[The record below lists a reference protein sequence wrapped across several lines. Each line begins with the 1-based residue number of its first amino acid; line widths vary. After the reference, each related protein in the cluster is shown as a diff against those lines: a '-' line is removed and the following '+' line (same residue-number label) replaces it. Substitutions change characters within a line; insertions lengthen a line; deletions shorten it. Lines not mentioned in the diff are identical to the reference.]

1 MSGRRILVTSALP
14 YANGHIHIGHLVEYL
29 QTDIWARYQ
38 RLAGNRCLYVCADDT
53 HGTAIMLRARDEDR
67 PETEVI
73 AEMSEAHQRDFADFD
88 IRFDH
93 YGSTNSE
100 SNREICHEIWASL
113 TAAGMIQRRDVKQ
126 LFDPEKGI
134 FLADRF
140 VKGKCPRCGAPD
152 QYGDSCDECGAT
164 YSASDVIDP
173 VSTLS
178 NTAPELRTAEHIFV
192 EIEQLHDFLTVWTQT
207 SDHLQPEIAN
217 FLQSNFLSD
226 GLRDWDVSRPAPY
239 FGFEIPDAPDNYWYV
254 WFDAPVGYIA
264 STKEWC
270 DANGE
275 ELDDWWRSDDVEIHH
290 FIGKDIVYFHALF
303 WPAMLQTAGLNL
315 PDRIRVHGFLTVE
328 GAKMSKSKGTFVRA
342 RTYLDH
348 LDPSYLRYFYASK
361 LGAGLDDLDL
371 HGDDLA
377 AKVNSDLVGKVVNLA
392 SRTARF
398 VKATGLSETYP
409 DDGGLFEEAA
419 AEGDRIA
426 DAYERADIAKAMRL
440 VMALADK
447 ANVFVE
453 KAEPWKLKKEEGRER
468 DVQDVSTIALN
479 LFRQIA
485 IYLSPVLPR
494 LQAQT
499 GALLGRP
506 IESWDESK
514 TPLTG
519 TPVAKFKPMLQRLD
533 PKTVEAMYAASA
545 ES

>member
-29 QTDIWARYQ
+29 QTDIWARFQ
-38 RLAGNRCLYVCADDT
+38 RLAGNRCLYLCADDT
-53 HGTAIMLRARDEDR
+53 HGTAIMLRARDEGR
-67 PETEVI
+67 SETEVI

-88 IRFDH
+88 IVFDH

-100 SNREICHEIWASL
+100 ANRALCHEIWDSL
-113 TAAGMIQRRDVKQ
+113 TAAGMVHRRDVKQ
-126 LFDPEKGI
+126 LYDPEKGL

-140 VKGKCPRCGAPD
+140 VKGTCPRCGEPD
-152 QYGDSCDECGAT
+152 QYGDSCDKCGAT
-164 YSASDVIDP
+164 YAASDVIDP

-178 NTAPELRTAEHIFV
+178 DAKPELRSAEHTFV
-192 EIEQLHDFLTVWTQT
+192 EIQQLHDFLTAWTQS

-226 GLRDWDVSRPAPY
+226 DLRDWDVSRPAPY
-239 FGFEIPDAPDNYWYV
+239 FGFEIPDAPGNYWYV
-254 WFDAPVGYIA
+254 WYDAPVGYIA
-264 STKEWC
+264 STQEWC

-275 ELDDWWRSDDVEIHH
+275 DLDDWWRSPDVEIHH

-303 WPAMLQTAGLNL
+303 WPAMLKTAGLSL
-315 PDRIRVHGFLTVE
+315 PRRIQVHGFLTVE
-328 GAKMSKSKGTFVRA
+328 GAKMSKSKGTQVRA

-361 LGAGLDDLDL
+361 LSAGLDDLDL
-371 HGDDLA
+371 DGEELA

-398 VKATGLSETYP
+398 VKAVGLSAAYP
-409 DDGGLFEEAA
+409 EDGGLFEAAA

-426 DAYERADIAKAMRL
+426 DAYDHADIARAMRL

-447 ANVFVE
+447 ANAYVE
-453 KAEPWKLKKEEGRER
+453 QAEPWKLKKQPGREQ
-468 DVQDVSTIALN
+468 DVQDVCTVALN

-485 IYLSPVLPR
+485 IYLAPVLPR

-499 GALLGRP
+499 AELLGRP
-506 IESWDESK
+506 IASWQESK

-519 TPVAKFKPMLQRLD
+519 TPVAKFTPMLQRLD
-533 PKTVEAMYAASA
+533 PATVAAMYAASA
-545 ES
+545 AS